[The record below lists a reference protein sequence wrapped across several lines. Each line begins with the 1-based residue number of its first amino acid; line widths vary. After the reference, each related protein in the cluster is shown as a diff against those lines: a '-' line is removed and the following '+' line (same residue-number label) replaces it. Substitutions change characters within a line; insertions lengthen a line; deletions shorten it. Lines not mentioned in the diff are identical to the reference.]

1 MTMTAGRLL
10 SALLL
15 AALFAW
21 APAPAARAAPF
32 PNRPVRIVVPFA
44 PGGVTDVLARILAQ
58 YLSQHWGQSVIV
70 ENRPGGN
77 TTIADNYVAHA
88 APDGYTIVVI
98 LTSHTVSASDPQYTL
113 SYDPVKSFAPITML
127 GSTQD
132 LLVVNPDGL
141 KVKSVKELIAEA
153 KARPGAL
160 NFGSSGTYTP
170 GFLSMALFMHAT
182 DTKMVNVTYKG
193 SGPMLAAVLGGEV
206 QLTFGTVATFLQQAK
221 AGKLVA
227 LAVSGPTRS
236 PIAPD
241 VPTLLEASGPL
252 DKDAAALVSSNDNW
266 YGALAPAGTPTEVIK
281 AWHDGI
287 VAALHDPEVMKRLA
301 GQGFVADGR
310 SPDAFAAFLQEDIA
324 KWRRMRTEHVLK

>member
-1 MTMTAGRLL
+1 MKTAGRLL

-15 AALFAW
+15 TALFAW
-21 APAPAARAAPF
+21 APAAAAQAAQF
-32 PNRPVRIVVPFA
+32 PSRPVRIVVPFA

-113 SYDPVKSFAPITML
+113 SYDPIKSFAPITML

-132 LLVVNPDGL
+132 LLVVNPSGL

-182 DTKMVNVTYKG
+182 GIKMVNVTYKG

-206 QLTFGTVATFLQQAK
+206 QLTFGTVATFLQQSK

-266 YGALAPAGTPTEVIK
+266 YGALAPAGTTPEIIK
-281 AWHDGI
+281 TWHDGI
-287 VAALHDPEVMKRLA
+287 VAALHDPEVGKLLV

-310 SPDAFAAFLQEDIA
+310 SPEAFAAFLKEDIA
-324 KWRRMRTEHVLK
+324 KWRRMRQEHVLK

>member
-1 MTMTAGRLL
+1 MMRTAGRLL
-10 SALLL
+10 AALLL
-15 AALFAW
+15 AAIVGLATC
-21 APAPAARAAPF
+21 AAQAAPF
-32 PNRPVRIVVPFA
+32 PSRPVRIVVPFA

-88 APDGYTIVVI
+88 APDGYTIGII

-113 SYDPVKSFAPITML
+113 SYDPIKSFAPITML

-132 LLVVNPDGL
+132 LLVANPAGL

-182 DTKMVNVTYKG
+182 GIKMVNVTYKG

-227 LAVSGPTRS
+227 LAVSGPARS

-241 VPTLLEASGPL
+241 VPTLLEAAGPL

-266 YGALAPAGTPTEVIK
+266 YGALAPAGTPPEIIK

-287 VAALHDPEVMKRLA
+287 VAALHDPEVGKRLK

-310 SPDAFAAFLQEDIA
+310 SPQAFADFLQQDIA
-324 KWRRMRTEHVLK
+324 KWRRMREEHVLN

>member
-1 MTMTAGRLL
+1 MTKTAGRLL
-10 SALLL
+10 AML
-15 AALFAW
+15 LFA
-21 APAPAARAAPF
+21 ATMAVATCDAQAAPF
-32 PNRPVRIVVPFA
+32 PSRPIRIVVPFA

-113 SYDPVKSFAPITML
+113 SYDPIKSFAPITML

-132 LLVVNPDGL
+132 LLVVNPGGL
-141 KVKSVKELIAEA
+141 KVTSVKELIAEA
-153 KARPGAL
+153 KAHPGTL

-182 DTKMVNVTYKG
+182 GIKMVNVTYKG

-206 QLTFGTVATFLQQAK
+206 QLTFGTVATFLQQTK

-266 YGALAPAGTPTEVIK
+266 YGALAPAGTSPEVIK
-281 AWHDGI
+281 AWHDGL
-287 VAALHDPEVMKRLA
+287 VAALHDPEVVKRLA

-310 SPDAFAAFLQEDIA
+310 SPEAFADFLREDVA
-324 KWRRMRTEHVLK
+324 KWRKMREEHVLN

>member
-1 MTMTAGRLL
+1 MKTAGRLL

-15 AALFAW
+15 TALFAW
-21 APAPAARAAPF
+21 APAAAAQAAQF
-32 PNRPVRIVVPFA
+32 PSRPVRIVVPFA

-98 LTSHTVSASDPQYTL
+98 LTSHTVSASGPQYTL
-113 SYDPVKSFAPITML
+113 SYDPIKSFAPITML

-132 LLVVNPDGL
+132 LLVVNPSGL

-182 DTKMVNVTYKG
+182 GIKMVNVTYKG
-193 SGPMLAAVLGGEV
+193 SGPMLAAVLGVSDVGDAV
-206 QLTFGTVATFLQQAK
+206 APGCCVAPPPDTGFSAASSLPSSGSASPSRALTCTST
-221 AGKLVA
+221 
-227 LAVSGPTRS
+227 
-236 PIAPD
+236 
-241 VPTLLEASGPL
+241 
-252 DKDAAALVSSNDNW
+252 
-266 YGALAPAGTPTEVIK
+266 
-281 AWHDGI
+281 
-287 VAALHDPEVMKRLA
+287 
-301 GQGFVADGR
+301 
-310 SPDAFAAFLQEDIA
+310 
-324 KWRRMRTEHVLK
+324 